1 MADLDDYRVRID
13 EIDREITR
21 LFEERMDVVLNV
33 AKYKIDNG
41 LPIFHRDREEQVIEK
56 NAGYLK
62 NKDYTEELK
71 EFYTYLMEVS
81 RHLQNRKFQEAEK
94 NGSIEEVKKTKRKK
108 TKKYD
113 PDKKVGFFGV
123 SGSFT
128 EEGMM
133 KFFGDVKNPKA
144 YDEFEDVFMAVK
156 NDEIDYGVVPI
167 ENSSTGAIAQVYDL
181 LYKYDFYIVGEQCVR
196 VEQNIV
202 GIKGTTLDDVKE
214 VYSHPQPFAQSTEFL
229 KCHPEWKLIPFH
241 STSVSAK
248 LVSDLKEK
256 SKVAIASKRAAEIYN
271 LDVIKENINNQS
283 QNTTR
288 FIIISKN
295 LESDETCDKVSVVFS
310 IDDKAGTLY
319 KLISHFAEN
328 NINMIKIESRPM
340 EEGTWNYFL
349 YVDFDGNI
357 DSPEVITALDLIK
370 QNSTYFKLLGGYKKN
385 LI

>member
-1 MADLDDYRVRID
+1 MADIDDYRVRID
-13 EIDREITR
+13 EIDKEITK
-21 LFEERMDVVLNV
+21 LFEERMNVVLNV
-33 AKYKIDNG
+33 AKYKLENN
-41 LPIFHRDREEQVIEK
+41 LPIFNRNREDEVIKK
-56 NAGYLK
+56 NIGYLE
-62 NKDYTEELK
+62 NKDYSIELE
-71 EFYTYLMEVS
+71 EFYNDLMEVS
-81 RHLQNRKFQEAEK
+81 RHLQNRKIQEHERK
-94 NGSIEEVKKTKRKK
+94 KSIEELKKSNDLNKK
-108 TKKYD
+108 EKT
-113 PDKKVGFFGV
+113 DKKIGFFGV

-128 EEGMM
+128 EEAMI
-133 KFFGDVKNPKA
+133 KYFGNIKDPKA
-144 YDEFEDVFMAVK
+144 YDEFEDVFLAVK

-181 LYKYDFYIVGEQCVR
+181 LYKYEFYIVGEQCVR
-196 VEQNIV
+196 AEQNII
-202 GIKGTTLDDVKE
+202 GIKGTSLDDIKE

-256 SKVAIASKRAAEIYN
+256 SKVAIASKRAAQIYN
-271 LDVIKENINNQS
+271 LDIIQENINNQS

-295 LESDETCDKVSVVFS
+295 LESDDTCNKVSVVFS

-357 DSPEVITALDLIK
+357 DSQEVITALNLIK
-370 QNSTYFKLLGGYKKN
+370 QNSPYFKLLGGYRKN
-385 LI
+385 I

>member
-1 MADLDDYRVRID
+1 MAGLDDYRVRID

-21 LFEERMDVVLNV
+21 LFEERMDIVLKV
-33 AKYKIDNG
+33 AEYKMNNN
-41 LPIFHRDREEQVIEK
+41 LPIFHRDRENQVIEK
-56 NAGYLK
+56 NVGYLK
-62 NKDYTEELK
+62 NTDYSEELK
-71 EFYTYLMEVS
+71 DFYTYLMEVS
-81 RHLQNRKFQEAEK
+81 RHLQSRKIREAEK
-94 NGSIEEVKKTKRKK
+94 KSSVEEIKNINNKKKDNLDKR
-108 TKKYD
+108 
-113 PDKKVGFFGV
+113 VGFFGV

-128 EEGMM
+128 EEGMN
-133 KFFGDVKNPKA
+133 KFFGNVKEPKA

-181 LYKYDFYIVGEQCVR
+181 LYKYNFYIVGEQCVR

-202 GIKGTTLDDVKE
+202 GIKGTTLDDVQE

-271 LDVIKENINNQS
+271 LDIIQENINNQS

-295 LESDETCDKVSVVFS
+295 PEYDETCNKVSVVFS

-319 KLISHFAEN
+319 KLLSHFAEN

-340 EEGTWNYFL
+340 EQGTWNYFL

-357 DSPEVITALDLIK
+357 DSSEVTTALNLIK
-370 QNSTYFKLLGGYKKN
+370 QNSPYFKLLGAYRKN
-385 LI
+385 L

>member
-13 EIDREITR
+13 EIDREITK
-21 LFEERMDVVLNV
+21 LFEERMNVVLSV
-33 AKYKIDNG
+33 ADYKMKNN
-41 LPIFHRDREEQVIEK
+41 LPIFNRGREDEVIEK
-56 NAGYLK
+56 NIGYLE
-62 NKDYTEELK
+62 NKDYAGELK
-71 EFYTYLMEVS
+71 EFYNDLMEVS
-81 RHLQNRKFQEAEK
+81 RHLQNRKMQESEK
-94 NGSIEEVKKTKRKK
+94 KSSIEELKKSKAVYKK
-108 TKKYD
+108 KDT
-113 PDKKVGFFGV
+113 DKKIGFFGV

-128 EEGMM
+128 EEAMF
-133 KFFGDVKNPKA
+133 KYFGRVKDPKA
-144 YDEFEDVFMAVK
+144 YDEFEDVFLAVK
-156 NDEIDYGVVPI
+156 NNEIDYGVVPI

-181 LYKYDFYIVGEQCVR
+181 LYKYEFYIVGEQCVR
-196 VEQNIV
+196 AEQNIV
-202 GIKGTTLDDVKE
+202 GVKGTTLDDIKE

-256 SKVAIASKRAAEIYN
+256 SKVAIASKRAAQIYN
-271 LDVIKENINNQS
+271 LDIIKENINNQS

-295 LESDETCDKVSVVFS
+295 LESDESCNKVSVVFS

-340 EEGTWNYFL
+340 EHGTWNYFL

-357 DSPEVITALDLIK
+357 DSPEVITALNLIR
-370 QNSTYFKLLGGYKKN
+370 QNSPYFKLLGGYRKN
-385 LI
+385 L

>member
-1 MADLDDYRVRID
+1 MADLDSYRVRID
-13 EIDREITR
+13 EIDKEITK
-21 LFEERMDVVLNV
+21 LFEERMNVVLNV
-33 AKYKIDNG
+33 AKYKMENN
-41 LPIFHRDREEQVIEK
+41 LPIFNRGREDEVIQK
-56 NAGYLK
+56 NIGYLE
-62 NKDYTEELK
+62 NKDYSGELE
-71 EFYTYLMEVS
+71 EFYNDLMEVS
-81 RHLQNRKFQEAEK
+81 RHLQ
-94 NGSIEEVKKTKRKK
+94 KRKMQEEEK
-108 TKKYD
+108 AKNAEIINKSKVLD
-113 PDKKVGFFGV
+113 KENNVDKKIGFFGV

-128 EEGMM
+128 EEAML
-133 KFFGDVKNPKA
+133 KYFGNVKNPKA
-144 YDEFEDVFMAVK
+144 YDEFEDVFLAVK
-156 NDEIDYGVVPI
+156 NNEIDYGVIPI

-181 LYKYDFYIVGEQCVR
+181 LSKYEFYIVGEQCIR
-196 VEQNIV
+196 AEQNIIGV
-202 GIKGTTLDDVKE
+202 KGTKLDDIKE

-256 SKVAIASKRAAEIYN
+256 SKVAIASKRAAEIYK
-271 LDVIKENINNQS
+271 LDIIKENINNQS

-295 LESDETCDKVSVVFS
+295 LESDAECNKVSVVFS

-340 EEGTWNYFL
+340 EQGTWNYFL

-357 DSPEVITALDLIK
+357 ESKEVETALNLIK
-370 QNSTYFKLLGGYKKN
+370 QNSPYFKLLGGYRKN
-385 LI
+385 I

>member
-13 EIDREITR
+13 EIDKEITK
-21 LFEERMDVVLNV
+21 LFEERMNVVLNV
-33 AKYKIDNG
+33 AKYKMDNN
-41 LPIFHRDREEQVIEK
+41 LPIFNKGREDEVIEK
-56 NAGYLK
+56 NVGYLE
-62 NKDYTEELK
+62 NKDYAGELK
-71 EFYTYLMEVS
+71 EFYNDLMEVS
-81 RHLQNRKFQEAEK
+81 RHLQDRKMRETEK
-94 NGSIEEVKKTKRKK
+94 KNNIEELKKLKDVHKK
-108 TKKYD
+108 D
-113 PDKKVGFFGV
+113 NSDKKVGFFGV

-128 EEGMM
+128 EEAML
-133 KFFGDVKNPKA
+133 KYFGNVKDPKA

-156 NDEIDYGVVPI
+156 NNEIDYGVVPI

-196 VEQNIV
+196 AEQNIV
-202 GIKGTTLDDVKE
+202 GIKGTTLEDVKE

-256 SKVAIASKRAAEIYN
+256 SKVAIASKRAAEIYH
-271 LDVIKENINNQS
+271 LDIIKENINNQS

-295 LESDETCDKVSVVFS
+295 LESDETCNKVSVVFS

-340 EEGTWNYFL
+340 EQGTWNYFL

-357 DSPEVITALDLIK
+357 DSPEVTTALKLIE
-370 QNSTYFKLLGGYKKN
+370 QNSPYFKLLGGYRKN
-385 LI
+385 L

>member
-13 EIDREITR
+13 EIDREITK
-21 LFEERMDVVLNV
+21 LFEERMDVVLKV
-33 AKYKIDNG
+33 AQYKMDNN
-41 LPIFHRDREEQVIEK
+41 LPIFNSNREDEVIEK
-56 NAGYLK
+56 NIGYLK
-62 NKDYTEELK
+62 NKDYAGELK
-71 EFYTYLMEVS
+71 KFYNYLMEVS
-81 RHLQNRKFQEAEK
+81 RFLQDRKMKEAERK
-94 NGSIEEVKKTKRKK
+94 NQIEEIKKQEKK
-108 TKKYD
+108 D
-113 PDKKVGFFGV
+113 NSNKKVGFFGV

-128 EEGMM
+128 EEAML
-133 KFFGDVKNPKA
+133 KYFGKVNDPKA
-144 YDEFEDVFMAVK
+144 YDEFEDVFIAVK
-156 NDEIDYGVVPI
+156 NGEIDYGVVPI

-181 LYKYDFYIVGEQCVR
+181 LYKYGFYIIGEQCVIAK
-196 VEQNIV
+196 QNIV
-202 GIKGTTLDDVKE
+202 GIKGTTLDDIKE

-256 SKVAIASKRAAEIYN
+256 SKVAIASERAAEIYH
-271 LDVIKENINNQS
+271 LDIIKENINNQS

-295 LESDETCDKVSVVFS
+295 LESDETCNKVSVVFS

-340 EEGTWNYFL
+340 DEGTWNYFL

-357 DSPEVITALDLIK
+357 ENPEVITALNLIK
-370 QNSTYFKLLGGYKKN
+370 QNSPYFKLLGGYRKN
-385 LI
+385 L

>member
-1 MADLDDYRVRID
+1 MADLDDYRMRID
-13 EIDREITR
+13 EIDKEITR
-21 LFEERMDVVLNV
+21 LFEERMNVVLNV
-33 AKYKIDNG
+33 AKYKMDNN
-41 LPIFHRDREEQVIEK
+41 LPIFNRGREDQVIEK
-56 NAGYLK
+56 NIGYLE
-62 NKDYTEELK
+62 NKDYAGELK
-71 EFYTYLMEVS
+71 EFYNDLMAVS
-81 RHLQNRKFQEAEK
+81 RQLQNRKMQEAEK
-94 NGSIEEVKKTKRKK
+94 KNNIEELQKLNIVHNKKNE
-108 TKKYD
+108 
-113 PDKKVGFFGV
+113 DKKIGYFGV

-128 EEGMM
+128 EEAML
-133 KFFGDVKNPKA
+133 KYFGKVKDPKA

-167 ENSSTGAIAQVYDL
+167 ENSSTGAISQVYDL
-181 LYKYDFYIVGEQCVR
+181 LYKYEFYIVGEQCIR
-196 VEQNIV
+196 AEQNIV
-202 GIKGTTLDDVKE
+202 GVKGTTLDDVKE

-271 LDVIKENINNQS
+271 LDIIKENINNQS

-295 LESDETCDKVSVVFS
+295 LESDETCNKVSVVFS

-319 KLISHFAEN
+319 KLLSHFAEN

-340 EEGTWNYFL
+340 EQGTWNYFL

-357 DSPEVITALDLIK
+357 QSPEVITALNLIE
-370 QNSTYFKLLGGYKKN
+370 QNSPYFKLLGGYRKN
-385 LI
+385 L

>member
-1 MADLDDYRVRID
+1 MADIDDYRVRID
-13 EIDREITR
+13 EIDKEITK
-21 LFEERMDVVLNV
+21 LFEERMNVVLNV
-33 AKYKIDNG
+33 GKYKLENN
-41 LPIFHRDREEQVIEK
+41 LPIFNRNREDEVIKK
-56 NAGYLK
+56 NIGYLE
-62 NKDYTEELK
+62 NKDYSGELK
-71 EFYTYLMEVS
+71 EFYNDLMEVS
-81 RHLQNRKFQEAEK
+81 RHLQNRKMQEAK
-94 NGSIEEVKKTKRKK
+94 KKKSIEELELSNNIQKKDNT
-108 TKKYD
+108 
-113 PDKKVGFFGV
+113 DKKIGFFGV

-128 EEGMM
+128 EEAMINY
-133 KFFGDVKNPKA
+133 FGKVKDPKA
-144 YDEFEDVFMAVK
+144 YDEFEDVFLAVK

-181 LYKYDFYIVGEQCVR
+181 LYKYEFYIVGEQCVR
-196 VEQNIV
+196 AEQNIV
-202 GIKGTTLDDVKE
+202 GIKGTSLDDIKE

-256 SKVAIASKRAAEIYN
+256 SKVAIASKRAAQIYN
-271 LDVIKENINNQS
+271 LDIIQENINNQS

-295 LESDETCDKVSVVFS
+295 LESDETCNKVSVVFS

-357 DSPEVITALDLIK
+357 NSQEVITALNLIK
-370 QNSTYFKLLGGYKKN
+370 QNSPYFKLLGGYRKN
-385 LI
+385 I

>member
-1 MADLDDYRVRID
+1 MAGLDDYRVRID

-21 LFEERMDVVLNV
+21 LFEERMDIVLKV
-33 AKYKIDNG
+33 AEYKMNNN
-41 LPIFHRDREEQVIEK
+41 LPIFHRDRENQVIEK
-56 NAGYLK
+56 NVGYLK
-62 NKDYTEELK
+62 NTDYSEELK
-71 EFYTYLMEVS
+71 DFYTYLMEVS
-81 RHLQNRKFQEAEK
+81 RHLQSRKIREAEK
-94 NGSIEEVKKTKRKK
+94 KSNVEEIKNINNKKKDNLDKR
-108 TKKYD
+108 
-113 PDKKVGFFGV
+113 VGFFGV

-128 EEGMM
+128 EEGMN
-133 KFFGDVKNPKA
+133 KFFGNVKEPKA

-181 LYKYDFYIVGEQCVR
+181 LYKYNFYIVGEQCVR

-202 GIKGTTLDDVKE
+202 GIKGTTLDDVQE

-271 LDVIKENINNQS
+271 LDIIQENINNQS

-295 LESDETCDKVSVVFS
+295 PEYDETCNKVSVVFS

-319 KLISHFAEN
+319 KLLSHFAEN

-340 EEGTWNYFL
+340 EQGTWNYFL

-357 DSPEVITALDLIK
+357 DSSEVTTALNLIK
-370 QNSTYFKLLGGYKKN
+370 QNSPYFKLLGAYRKN
-385 LI
+385 L

>member
-13 EIDREITR
+13 EIDREITK
-21 LFEERMDVVLNV
+21 LFEERMNVVLSV
-33 AKYKIDNG
+33 ADYKMKNN
-41 LPIFHRDREEQVIEK
+41 LPIFNRGREDEVIEK
-56 NAGYLK
+56 NIGYLE
-62 NKDYTEELK
+62 NKDYAGELK
-71 EFYTYLMEVS
+71 EFYNDLMEVS
-81 RHLQNRKFQEAEK
+81 RHLQNRKMQESEK
-94 NGSIEEVKKTKRKK
+94 KSSIEELKKSKAVYNKK
-108 TKKYD
+108 DT
-113 PDKKVGFFGV
+113 DKKIGFFGV

-128 EEGMM
+128 EEAMF
-133 KFFGDVKNPKA
+133 KYFGRVKDPKA
-144 YDEFEDVFMAVK
+144 YDEFDDVFLAVK
-156 NDEIDYGVVPI
+156 NNEIDYGVVPI

-181 LYKYDFYIVGEQCVR
+181 LYKYEFYIVGEQCVR
-196 VEQNIV
+196 AEQNIV
-202 GIKGTTLDDVKE
+202 GVKGTTLDDIKE

-256 SKVAIASKRAAEIYN
+256 SKVAIASKRAAQIYN
-271 LDVIKENINNQS
+271 LDIIKENINNQS

-295 LESDETCDKVSVVFS
+295 LESDESCNKVSVVFS

-340 EEGTWNYFL
+340 EHGTWNYFL

-357 DSPEVITALDLIK
+357 DSPEVITALNLIR
-370 QNSTYFKLLGGYKKN
+370 QNSPYFKLLGGYRKN
-385 LI
+385 L

>member
-13 EIDREITR
+13 EIDKEITK
-21 LFEERMDVVLNV
+21 LFEERMNVVLNV
-33 AKYKIDNG
+33 AKYKMDNN
-41 LPIFHRDREEQVIEK
+41 LPIFNKGREDEVIEK
-56 NAGYLK
+56 NVGYLE
-62 NKDYTEELK
+62 NKDYAGELK
-71 EFYTYLMEVS
+71 EFYNDLMEVS
-81 RHLQNRKFQEAEK
+81 RHLQDRKMRETEK
-94 NGSIEEVKKTKRKK
+94 KNNIEELKKLKDVHKK
-108 TKKYD
+108 D
-113 PDKKVGFFGV
+113 NSNKKVGFFGV

-128 EEGMM
+128 EEAML
-133 KFFGDVKNPKA
+133 KYFGNVKDPKA

-167 ENSSTGAIAQVYDL
+167 ENSSTGAISQVYDL

-196 VEQNIV
+196 AEQNIV
-202 GIKGTTLDDVKE
+202 GIKGTTLEDVKE

-256 SKVAIASKRAAEIYN
+256 SKVAIASKRAAEIYH
-271 LDVIKENINNQS
+271 LDIIKENINNQS

-295 LESDETCDKVSVVFS
+295 LESDETCNKVSVVFS

-340 EEGTWNYFL
+340 EQGTWNYFL

-357 DSPEVITALDLIK
+357 DSPEVTTALKLIE
-370 QNSTYFKLLGGYKKN
+370 QNSPYFKLLGGYRKN
-385 LI
+385 L

>member
-1 MADLDDYRVRID
+1 MAGLDDYRVRID

-21 LFEERMDVVLNV
+21 LFEERMDIVLKV
-33 AKYKIDNG
+33 AEYKMNNN
-41 LPIFHRDREEQVIEK
+41 LPIFHRDRENQVIEK
-56 NAGYLK
+56 NVGYLK
-62 NKDYTEELK
+62 NTDYSEELK
-71 EFYTYLMEVS
+71 DFYTYLMEVS
-81 RHLQNRKFQEAEK
+81 RHLQSRKIREAEK
-94 NGSIEEVKKTKRKK
+94 KSNVEEIKNINNKKKDNLDKR
-108 TKKYD
+108 
-113 PDKKVGFFGV
+113 VGFFGV

-128 EEGMM
+128 EEGMN
-133 KFFGDVKNPKA
+133 KFFGNVKEPKA

-181 LYKYDFYIVGEQCVR
+181 LYKYNFYIVGEQCVR

-202 GIKGTTLDDVKE
+202 GIKGTTLDDVQE

-271 LDVIKENINNQS
+271 LDIIQENINNQS

-295 LESDETCDKVSVVFS
+295 PEYDETCNKVSVVFS

-340 EEGTWNYFL
+340 EQGTWNYFL

-357 DSPEVITALDLIK
+357 DSSEVTTALNLIK
-370 QNSTYFKLLGGYKKN
+370 QNSPYFKLLGAYRKN
-385 LI
+385 L

>member
-1 MADLDDYRVRID
+1 MADIDDYRVRID
-13 EIDREITR
+13 EIDKEITK
-21 LFEERMDVVLNV
+21 LFEERMNVVLNV
-33 AKYKIDNG
+33 GKYKLENN
-41 LPIFHRDREEQVIEK
+41 LPIFNRNREDEVIKK
-56 NAGYLK
+56 NIGYLE
-62 NKDYTEELK
+62 NKDYSIELE
-71 EFYTYLMEVS
+71 EFYNDLMEVS
-81 RHLQNRKFQEAEK
+81 RHLQNRKIQEHERK
-94 NGSIEEVKKTKRKK
+94 KSIEELKKSNDLNKK
-108 TKKYD
+108 EKT
-113 PDKKVGFFGV
+113 DKKIGFFGV

-128 EEGMM
+128 EEAMI
-133 KFFGDVKNPKA
+133 KYFGNIKDPKA
-144 YDEFEDVFMAVK
+144 YDEFEDVFLAVK

-181 LYKYDFYIVGEQCVR
+181 LYKYEFYIVGEQCVR
-196 VEQNIV
+196 AEQNIV
-202 GIKGTTLDDVKE
+202 GIKGTSLDDIKE

-256 SKVAIASKRAAEIYN
+256 SKVAIASKRAAQIYN
-271 LDVIKENINNQS
+271 LDIIQENINNQS

-295 LESDETCDKVSVVFS
+295 LESDETCNKVSVVFS

-357 DSPEVITALDLIK
+357 NSQEVITALNLIK
-370 QNSTYFKLLGGYKKN
+370 QNSPYFKLLGGYRKN
-385 LI
+385 I

>member
-13 EIDREITR
+13 EIDREITK
-21 LFEERMDVVLNV
+21 LFEERMNVVLSV
-33 AKYKIDNG
+33 ADYKMKNN
-41 LPIFHRDREEQVIEK
+41 LPIFNRGREDEVIEK
-56 NAGYLK
+56 NIGYLE
-62 NKDYTEELK
+62 NKDYAGELK
-71 EFYTYLMEVS
+71 EFYNDLMEVS
-81 RHLQNRKFQEAEK
+81 RHLQNRKMQESEK
-94 NGSIEEVKKTKRKK
+94 KSSIEELKKSKAVYNKK
-108 TKKYD
+108 DT
-113 PDKKVGFFGV
+113 DKKIGFFGV

-128 EEGMM
+128 EEAMF
-133 KFFGDVKNPKA
+133 KYFGRVKDPKA
-144 YDEFEDVFMAVK
+144 YDEFEDVFLAVK
-156 NDEIDYGVVPI
+156 NNEIDYGVVPI

-181 LYKYDFYIVGEQCVR
+181 LYKYEFYIVGEQCVR
-196 VEQNIV
+196 AEQNIV
-202 GIKGTTLDDVKE
+202 GVKGTTLDDIKE

-256 SKVAIASKRAAEIYN
+256 SKVAIASKRAAQIYN
-271 LDVIKENINNQS
+271 LDIIKENINNQS

-295 LESDETCDKVSVVFS
+295 LESDESCNKVSVVFS

-340 EEGTWNYFL
+340 EHGTWNCFL

-357 DSPEVITALDLIK
+357 DSPEVITALNLIR
-370 QNSTYFKLLGGYKKN
+370 QNSPYFKLLGGYRKN
-385 LI
+385 L

>member
-13 EIDREITR
+13 EIDKEITK
-21 LFEERMDVVLNV
+21 LFEERMNVVLNV
-33 AKYKIDNG
+33 AKYKMDNN
-41 LPIFHRDREEQVIEK
+41 LPIFNRGREDEVIEK
-56 NAGYLK
+56 NISYLE
-62 NKDYTEELK
+62 NKDYAGELK
-71 EFYTYLMEVS
+71 EFYNDLMEVS
-81 RHLQNRKFQEAEK
+81 RHLQNRKMNEAEK
-94 NGSIEEVKKTKRKK
+94 KSSIEELKKLESIHKK
-108 TKKYD
+108 DNT
-113 PDKKVGFFGV
+113 DKKVGFFGV

-128 EEGMM
+128 EEAML
-133 KFFGDVKNPKA
+133 KYFGKVKDPKA
-144 YDEFEDVFMAVK
+144 YDEFEDVFLAVK
-156 NDEIDYGVVPI
+156 NDEIEYGVVPI

-196 VEQNIV
+196 AEQNIV
-202 GIKGTTLDDVKE
+202 GVKGTTLDDVKE

-271 LDVIKENINNQS
+271 LDIIKENINNQS

-295 LESDETCDKVSVVFS
+295 LESDETCNKVSIVFS
-310 IDDKAGTLY
+310 MDDRAGTLY
-319 KLISHFAEN
+319 KLISYFAEN

-340 EEGTWNYFL
+340 EQGTWNYFL
-349 YVDFDGNI
+349 YADFDGNI
-357 DSPEVITALDLIK
+357 ENPEVITALNLIK
-370 QNSTYFKLLGGYKKN
+370 QNSPYFKLLGGYRKK
-385 LI
+385 LS

>member
-13 EIDREITR
+13 EIDKEITK
-21 LFEERMDVVLNV
+21 LFEERMNVVLNV
-33 AKYKIDNG
+33 AKYKMDNN
-41 LPIFHRDREEQVIEK
+41 LPIFNKGREDEVIEK
-56 NAGYLK
+56 NIGYLED
-62 NKDYTEELK
+62 KDYAGELK
-71 EFYTYLMEVS
+71 EFYNDLMEVS
-81 RHLQNRKFQEAEK
+81 RHLQDRKMRETEK
-94 NGSIEEVKKTKRKK
+94 KNNIEELKKLKDVHKK
-108 TKKYD
+108 D
-113 PDKKVGFFGV
+113 NSDKKIGFFGV

-128 EEGMM
+128 EEAMI
-133 KFFGDVKNPKA
+133 KYFGSVKDPKA

-181 LYKYDFYIVGEQCVR
+181 LYKYNFYIVGEQCVR
-196 VEQNIV
+196 AEQNIV
-202 GIKGTTLDDVKE
+202 GIKGTTLEDVKE

-256 SKVAIASKRAAEIYN
+256 SKVAIASKRAAEIYH
-271 LDVIKENINNQS
+271 LDIIKENINNQS

-295 LESDETCDKVSVVFS
+295 LESDETCNKVSVVFS

-357 DSPEVITALDLIK
+357 ESPEVITALNLIK
-370 QNSTYFKLLGGYKKN
+370 QNSPYFKLLGGYRKN
-385 LI
+385 L

>member
-1 MADLDDYRVRID
+1 MADIDDYRVRID
-13 EIDREITR
+13 EIDREITK

-33 AKYKIDNG
+33 ARYKMENN
-41 LPIFHRDREEQVIEK
+41 LPIFNRDREDEVIEK
-56 NAGYLK
+56 NIGYLK
-62 NKDYTEELK
+62 NKDYSGELK
-71 EFYTYLMEVS
+71 EFYNDLMEVS
-81 RHLQNRKFQEAEK
+81 RHLQSRKMQESEK
-94 NGSIEEVKKTKRKK
+94 IKNIEKLKRTKNVNKNDYTNKKI
-108 TKKYD
+108 
-113 PDKKVGFFGV
+113 GFFGV

-128 EEGMM
+128 EEGMF
-133 KFFGDVKNPKA
+133 KYFGDVKEPKA
-144 YDEFEDVFMAVK
+144 YDEFEDVFLAVK
-156 NDEIDYGVVPI
+156 NGEIDYGVVPI

-181 LYKYDFYIVGEQCVR
+181 LYKYDFYIVGEQCVK
-196 VEQNIV
+196 VDQNIIGV
-202 GIKGTTLDDVKE
+202 KGTTLDDIKE

-256 SKVAIASKRAAEIYN
+256 SKVAIASRRAAKLYD
-271 LDVIKENINNQS
+271 LDIIEENINNQS

-295 LESDETCDKVSVVFS
+295 LETDESCNKVSVVFS

-319 KLISHFAEN
+319 KLISYFAEN

-340 EEGTWNYFL
+340 EEMTWHYFL

-357 DSPEVITALDLIK
+357 ENQEVITALNLIK
-370 QNSTYFKLLGGYKKN
+370 ENSPYFKLLGGYRKN
-385 LI
+385 L

>member
-33 AKYKIDNG
+33 AKYKMENG
-41 LPIFHRDREEQVIEK
+41 LPIFHRDRENQVIEK
-56 NAGYLK
+56 NVGYLK
-62 NKDYTEELK
+62 NDDYSGEIRD
-71 EFYTYLMEVS
+71 FYTYLMEVS
-81 RHLQNRKFQEAEK
+81 RNLQRRKIKEAEK
-94 NGSIEEVKKTKRKK
+94 KSNIEEIKKAEKKNNDLDKR
-108 TKKYD
+108 
-113 PDKKVGFFGV
+113 VGFFGV

-128 EEGMM
+128 EEGMN
-133 KFFGDVKNPKA
+133 KFFGSVREPKA
-144 YDEFEDVFMAVK
+144 YDEFEDVFMAVE

-202 GIKGTTLDDVKE
+202 GVKGTTLDDVKE

-271 LDVIKENINNQS
+271 LDIIEENINNQS

-295 LESDETCDKVSVVFS
+295 LEYDEASNKVSVVFS

-340 EEGTWNYFL
+340 EQGTWNYFL

-357 DSPEVITALDLIK
+357 DSPEVTTALNLIN
-370 QNSTYFKLLGGYKKN
+370 QNSPYFKLLGGYRKN
-385 LI
+385 L

>member
-13 EIDREITR
+13 EIDREITK
-21 LFEERMDVVLNV
+21 LFEERMNVVLSV
-33 AKYKIDNG
+33 ADYKMKNN
-41 LPIFHRDREEQVIEK
+41 LPIFNRGREDEVIEK
-56 NAGYLK
+56 NIGYLE
-62 NKDYTEELK
+62 NKDYAGELK
-71 EFYTYLMEVS
+71 EFYNDLMEVS
-81 RHLQNRKFQEAEK
+81 RHLQNRRMQESEK
-94 NGSIEEVKKTKRKK
+94 KSSIEELKKSKAVYNKK
-108 TKKYD
+108 DT
-113 PDKKVGFFGV
+113 DKKIGFFGV

-128 EEGMM
+128 EEAMF
-133 KFFGDVKNPKA
+133 KYFGRVKDPKA
-144 YDEFEDVFMAVK
+144 YDEFEDVFLAVK
-156 NDEIDYGVVPI
+156 NNEIDYGVVPI

-181 LYKYDFYIVGEQCVR
+181 LYKYEFYIVGEQCVR
-196 VEQNIV
+196 AEQNIV
-202 GIKGTTLDDVKE
+202 GVKGTTLDDIKE

-256 SKVAIASKRAAEIYN
+256 SKVAIASKRAAQIYN
-271 LDVIKENINNQS
+271 LDIIKENINNQS

-295 LESDETCDKVSVVFS
+295 LESDESCNKVSVVFS

-340 EEGTWNYFL
+340 EHGTWNYFL

-357 DSPEVITALDLIK
+357 DSPEVITALNLIR
-370 QNSTYFKLLGGYKKN
+370 QNSPYFKLLGGYRKN
-385 LI
+385 L

>member
-13 EIDREITR
+13 EIDKEITK
-21 LFEERMDVVLNV
+21 LFEERMNVVLNV
-33 AKYKIDNG
+33 AKYKMDNN
-41 LPIFHRDREEQVIEK
+41 LPIFNKGREDEVIEK
-56 NAGYLK
+56 NIGYLE
-62 NKDYTEELK
+62 NKDYAGELK
-71 EFYTYLMEVS
+71 EFYNDLMEVS
-81 RHLQNRKFQEAEK
+81 RHLQDRKMKETEK
-94 NGSIEEVKKTKRKK
+94 KNNIEELKKLKGVHKK
-108 TKKYD
+108 D
-113 PDKKVGFFGV
+113 NSDKKIGFFGV

-128 EEGMM
+128 EEAMI
-133 KFFGDVKNPKA
+133 KYFGNVKDPKA

-196 VEQNIV
+196 AEQNIV
-202 GIKGTTLDDVKE
+202 GIKGTTLEDVKE

-256 SKVAIASKRAAEIYN
+256 SKVAIASKRAAEIYH
-271 LDVIKENINNQS
+271 LDIIKENINNQS

-295 LESDETCDKVSVVFS
+295 LESDETCNKVSVVFS

-340 EEGTWNYFL
+340 EQGTWNYFL

-357 DSPEVITALDLIK
+357 DSPEVTTALKLIE
-370 QNSTYFKLLGGYKKN
+370 QNSPYFKLLGGYRKN
-385 LI
+385 L

>member
-13 EIDREITR
+13 EIDREITK
-21 LFEERMDVVLNV
+21 LFEERMNVVLSV
-33 AKYKIDNG
+33 ADYKMKNN
-41 LPIFHRDREEQVIEK
+41 LPIFNRGREDEVIEK
-56 NAGYLK
+56 NIGYLE
-62 NKDYTEELK
+62 NKDYAGELK
-71 EFYTYLMEVS
+71 EFYNDLMEVS
-81 RHLQNRKFQEAEK
+81 RHLQNRKMQESEK
-94 NGSIEEVKKTKRKK
+94 KSSIEELKKSKAVYNKK
-108 TKKYD
+108 DT
-113 PDKKVGFFGV
+113 DKKIGFFGV

-128 EEGMM
+128 EEAMF
-133 KFFGDVKNPKA
+133 KYFGRVKDPKA
-144 YDEFEDVFMAVK
+144 YDEFEDVFLAVK
-156 NDEIDYGVVPI
+156 NNEIDYGVVPI

-181 LYKYDFYIVGEQCVR
+181 LYKYEFYIVGEQCVR
-196 VEQNIV
+196 AEQNIV
-202 GIKGTTLDDVKE
+202 GVKGTTLDDIKE

-256 SKVAIASKRAAEIYN
+256 SKVAIASKRAAQIYN
-271 LDVIKENINNQS
+271 LDIIKENINNQS

-288 FIIISKN
+288 FIIISRN
-295 LESDETCDKVSVVFS
+295 LESDESCNKVSVVFS

-340 EEGTWNYFL
+340 EHGTWNYFL

-357 DSPEVITALDLIK
+357 DSPEVITALNLIR
-370 QNSTYFKLLGGYKKN
+370 QNSPYFKLLGGYRKN
-385 LI
+385 L

>member
-13 EIDREITR
+13 EIDKEITK
-21 LFEERMDVVLNV
+21 LFEERMNVVLNV
-33 AKYKIDNG
+33 AKYKMDNN
-41 LPIFHRDREEQVIEK
+41 LPIFNRGREDEVIEK
-56 NAGYLK
+56 NINYLE
-62 NKDYTEELK
+62 NKDYAGELK
-71 EFYTYLMEVS
+71 DFYNDLMAVS
-81 RHLQNRKFQEAEK
+81 RQLQNRKMQEAEK
-94 NGSIEEVKKTKRKK
+94 KNNIEELQKINIVHNKKN
-108 TKKYD
+108 D
-113 PDKKVGFFGV
+113 DKKIGYFGV

-128 EEGMM
+128 EEAML
-133 KFFGDVKNPKA
+133 KYFGKVKDPKA

-156 NDEIDYGVVPI
+156 NDEIEYGVVPI

-181 LYKYDFYIVGEQCVR
+181 LYKYEFYIVGEQCIR
-196 VEQNIV
+196 AEQNIV
-202 GIKGTTLDDVKE
+202 GVKGTTLDDVKE

-256 SKVAIASKRAAEIYN
+256 SKVAIASKRAAEIYH
-271 LDVIKENINNQS
+271 LDIIKENINNQS

-295 LESDETCDKVSVVFS
+295 LESDETCNKVSVVFS

-319 KLISHFAEN
+319 KLLSHFAEN

-340 EEGTWNYFL
+340 EQGTWNYFL

-357 DSPEVITALDLIK
+357 ESPEVITALNLIE
-370 QNSTYFKLLGGYKKN
+370 QNSPYFKLLGGYRKN
-385 LI
+385 L

>member
-13 EIDREITR
+13 EIDREITK
-21 LFEERMDVVLNV
+21 LFEERMNVVLSV
-33 AKYKIDNG
+33 ADYKMKNN
-41 LPIFHRDREEQVIEK
+41 LPIFNRGREDEVIEK
-56 NAGYLK
+56 NIGYLE
-62 NKDYTEELK
+62 NKDYAGELK
-71 EFYTYLMEVS
+71 EFYNDLMEVS
-81 RHLQNRKFQEAEK
+81 RHLQNRKMQESEK
-94 NGSIEEVKKTKRKK
+94 KSSIEELKKSKAVYNKK
-108 TKKYD
+108 DT
-113 PDKKVGFFGV
+113 DKKIGFFGG
-123 SGSFT
+123 SGSVT
-128 EEGMM
+128 EEAMF
-133 KFFGDVKNPKA
+133 KYFGRVKDPKA
-144 YDEFEDVFMAVK
+144 YDEFEDVFLAVK
-156 NDEIDYGVVPI
+156 NNEIDYGVVPI

-181 LYKYDFYIVGEQCVR
+181 LYKYEFYIVGEQCVR
-196 VEQNIV
+196 AEQNIV
-202 GIKGTTLDDVKE
+202 GVKGTTLDDIKE

-256 SKVAIASKRAAEIYN
+256 SKVAIASKRAAQIYN
-271 LDVIKENINNQS
+271 LDIIKENINNQS

-295 LESDETCDKVSVVFS
+295 LESDESCNKVSVVFS

-340 EEGTWNYFL
+340 EHGTWNYFL

-357 DSPEVITALDLIK
+357 DSPEVITALNLIR
-370 QNSTYFKLLGGYKKN
+370 QNSPYFKLLGGYRKN
-385 LI
+385 L

>member
-1 MADLDDYRVRID
+1 MADIDDYRVRID
-13 EIDREITR
+13 EIDKEITK
-21 LFEERMDVVLNV
+21 LFEERMNVVLNV
-33 AKYKIDNG
+33 AKYKLENN
-41 LPIFHRDREEQVIEK
+41 LPIFNRNREDEVIKK
-56 NAGYLK
+56 NIGYLE
-62 NKDYTEELK
+62 NKDYSGELK
-71 EFYTYLMEVS
+71 EFYNDLMEVS
-81 RHLQNRKFQEAEK
+81 RHLQNRKMQEAK
-94 NGSIEEVKKTKRKK
+94 KKKSIEELELSNNIQKKDNT
-108 TKKYD
+108 
-113 PDKKVGFFGV
+113 DKKIGFFGV

-128 EEGMM
+128 EEAMINY
-133 KFFGDVKNPKA
+133 FGKVKDPKA
-144 YDEFEDVFMAVK
+144 YDEFEDVFLAVK

-181 LYKYDFYIVGEQCVR
+181 LYKYEFYIVGEQCVR
-196 VEQNIV
+196 AEQNIV
-202 GIKGTTLDDVKE
+202 GIKGTSLDDIKE

-256 SKVAIASKRAAEIYN
+256 SKVAIASKRAAQIYN
-271 LDVIKENINNQS
+271 LDIIQENINNQS

-295 LESDETCDKVSVVFS
+295 LESDETCNKVSVVFS

-357 DSPEVITALDLIK
+357 NSQEVITALNLIK
-370 QNSTYFKLLGGYKKN
+370 QNSPYFKLLGGYRKN
-385 LI
+385 I